1 MNKPKTFRKAKEDFD
16 KPERRAGADASGR
29 AEGRPFNKD
38 FSKDSRKDSRK
49 DSFKDSWKEKS
60 GSAGPRRR
68 RTSDDEGAAGDAG
81 ERRAG
86 NRAFGK
92 APGRP
97 APAGGRRS
105 TGPKRANSPKA
116 VAKSYGSAP
125 QGPVRLNKYLANAGI
140 TSRRDADT
148 LIQEGKVTVNGKVVT
163 ELGFKVDRND
173 TVKYEGKLVKPEK
186 MVYLLLNK
194 PKDFITTVSDP
205 QNRRTVMKLV
215 ANACQERIYPV
226 GRLDR
231 NTSGLLLFTND
242 GDLAK
247 KLSHP
252 SHMVKKIYYVELNKP
267 LKEDDLVKIQT
278 GIELEDGPVKPDDIQ
293 VVSPDGIG
301 IGIEIHV
308 GKNRIVRRIFEHMGY
323 DVVKLDRVMYGG
335 LTKKD
340 LPRGKWRML
349 TQAEINLLKNFQ

>member
-1 MNKPKTFRKAKEDFD
+1 M
-16 KPERRAGADASGR
+16 G
-29 AEGRPFNKD
+29 
-38 FSKDSRKDSRK
+38 
-49 DSFKDSWKEKS
+49 
-60 GSAGPRRR
+60 
-68 RTSDDEGAAGDAG
+68 
-81 ERRAG
+81 
-86 NRAFGK
+86 
-92 APGRP
+92 
-97 APAGGRRS
+97 GGRRS
-105 TGPKRANSPKA
+105 SPKRANSPEA
-116 VAKSYGSAP
+116 TAKSYKSAP

-140 TSRRDADT
+140 SSRRDADV

-163 ELGFKVDRND
+163 ELGHKVGPKDS
-173 TVKYEGKLVKPEK
+173 VKYDGKLVKAEK

-215 ANACQERIYPV
+215 ANACKERIYPV

-252 SHMVKKIYYVELNKP
+252 SHMVKKVYYVELNKP
-267 LKEDDLVKIQT
+267 LKEDDLVKIQV
-278 GIELEDGPVKPDDIQ
+278 GLELEDGLVKPDDIQ
-293 VVSPDGIG
+293 VVSPDAIG
-301 IGIEIHV
+301 VGIEIHE
-308 GKNRIVRRIFEHMGY
+308 GKNRIVRRIFEHLGY

-349 TQAEINLLKNFQ
+349 TQAEINLLKNFT

>member
-1 MNKPKTFRKAKEDFD
+1 MKKPSRKGKNTPPG
-16 KPERRAGADASGR
+16 KSSSGR
-29 AEGRPFNKD
+29 PSGR
-38 FSKDSRKDSRK
+38 
-49 DSFKDSWKEKS
+49 S
-60 GSAGPRRR
+60 GRLA
-68 RTSDDEGAAGDAG
+68 
-81 ERRAG
+81 
-86 NRAFGK
+86 
-92 APGRP
+92 GRP
-97 APAGGRRS
+97 AGRSSESSAGNPDHSGESSPRRAMGGGRRS
-105 TGPKRANSPKA
+105 SPKRANSPEA
-116 VAKSYGSAP
+116 TAKSYKSAP

-140 TSRRDADT
+140 SSRRDADV

-163 ELGFKVDRND
+163 ELGHKVGPKDS
-173 TVKYEGKLVKPEK
+173 VKYDGKLVKAEK

-215 ANACQERIYPV
+215 ANACKERIYPV

-252 SHMVKKIYYVELNKP
+252 SHMVKKVYYVELNKP
-267 LKEDDLVKIQT
+267 LKEDDLVKIQV
-278 GIELEDGPVKPDDIQ
+278 GLELEDGLVKPDDIQ
-293 VVSPDGIG
+293 VVSPDAIG
-301 IGIEIHV
+301 VGIEIHE
-308 GKNRIVRRIFEHMGY
+308 GKNRIVRRIFEHLGY

-349 TQAEINLLKNFQ
+349 TQAEINLLKNFT